1 MRYAFK
7 PERSELKTTIKEMN
21 VPVAFGISK
30 AIKEKGF
37 KQTYVAESAG
47 YTPQELSDML
57 NGRRLIKACDIPRI
71 AKALRS
77 EYFNKTVDKYAT
89 EPYNYD
95 IEKAQV
101 KTLSEFKKEF
111 GIEWRELN

>member
-21 VPVAFGISK
+21 VPVVFGISK

-71 AKALRS
+71 AKALGV
-77 EYFNKTVDKYAT
+77 EI
-89 EPYNYD
+89 NY
-95 IEKAQV
+95 
-101 KTLSEFKKEF
+101 LF
-111 GIEWRELN
+111 GIEKGA

>member
-47 YTPQELSDML
+47 YTPQELSDISVR
-57 NGRRLIKACDIPRI
+57 GGE
-71 AKALRS
+71 RS
-77 EYFNKTVDKYAT
+77 VGQNKV
-89 EPYNYD
+89 
-95 IEKAQV
+95 
-101 KTLSEFKKEF
+101 LS
-111 GIEWRELN
+111 

>member
-71 AKALRS
+71 AKALGV
-77 EYFNKTVDKYAT
+77 EI
-89 EPYNYD
+89 NY
-95 IEKAQV
+95 
-101 KTLSEFKKEF
+101 LF
-111 GIEWRELN
+111 GIEKRSVEDEKGFRAIRSNCGYDGNR